1 MSTPQPPELQ
11 PKGHLGYCLFG
22 AETLTNYLEALENQI
37 EGVKKSN
44 DIEYIH
50 KMRVASRRIR
60 ATLPIFA
67 NCFLKKNY
75 KKWLKEIKKVT
86 RTLGSARDTDVQIA
100 FLKKYLDGLS
110 DEQIEMGVRIL
121 LSKHVVRRV
130 NMQPEINNGLD
141 NLRYSHII
149 ENIQDHC
156 QQVRQRASIVG
167 ASIDSPSI
175 YVKAHTFISEKLGDF
190 LVMEDCV
197 HHENDV
203 TNHHEMRIRA
213 KWLRYT
219 MEIFSPKYDE
229 KLKKYV
235 STIKNFQ
242 DLLGEI
248 HDYDVWIDFIPK
260 FIVDIKLELASAV
273 GSNEDISAVE
283 NGLLKF
289 LQDIQEM
296 RRSKYREFVSFW
308 EDTKKNQTFESL
320 RQITNAEF
328 MGAEK
333 GVKSIFEK
341 ENPKIAVL
349 ADVHSNLHAL
359 QAVLEDARRRG
370 AEVFLNA
377 GDFIGY
383 GAYPNEVIEI
393 LRSNKVLSII
403 GNYDSKVLEGKR
415 SNSDEKDI
423 AFKYAQ
429 KKLTRS
435 NKAYLN
441 SLPKNIALAI
451 KDKKLLMVHGSPES
465 IEEHIYPNTSRDR
478 LRELISGK
486 NIDLMIVGHSHRQFS
501 RTIDGITIVNP
512 GSVGRADDNNPKAA
526 YAIIGFNPFSI
537 EMLRVNYNVEDAADA
552 IRTEKLPENFAQM
565 MLCGSS
571 LKKISKNERIKKRK
585 MVWRNKDTIKI
596 IKKVAQ
602 KYEDDTAHSD
612 QVRKLALKLFD
623 KLESLHNLGAL
634 ERYWLESAA
643 ILHDIGW
650 SKGGTGHNK
659 SSLKL
664 ILNDCDLPFTT
675 KERYIIGSIARY
687 HRKKPPKK
695 KHYNFASLNSD
706 EKQKV
711 VLLSSILRVADA
723 IDFSHGSIVK
733 SLKVN
738 INPDAITIKCIV
750 NQNPILEE
758 QSLNKK
764 KDMFE
769 KSFSKD
775 LIILWIQST

>member
-1 MSTPQPPELQ
+1 MSSPQPPELQ
-11 PKGHLGYCLFG
+11 PKEDWGYCLFG
-22 AETLTNYLEALENQI
+22 AETLTNLLKVFETQI

-60 ATLPIFA
+60 VALPIFS
-67 NCFLKKNY
+67 NCFLKKRY

-86 RTLGSARDTDVQIA
+86 KTLGSARDTDVQIA
-100 FLKKYLDGLS
+100 FIKKYLDGLS
-110 DEQIEMGVRIL
+110 DEKIEMGVRIL
-121 LSKHVVRRV
+121 LSKHAERRA
-130 NMQPEINNGLD
+130 NMQPEINNELD

-156 QQVRQRASIVG
+156 QQVRQRANIVN
-167 ASIDSPSI
+167 ASIDAPSI

-197 HHENDV
+197 HHENDI

-229 KLKKYV
+229 KLKEYI

-242 DLLGEI
+242 DLLGEL

-260 FIVDIKLELASAV
+260 FITDIKLELASRIET
-273 GSNEDISAVE
+273 NENISIVE

-308 EDTKKNQTFESL
+308 EDTKKNQTFERL

-333 GVKSIFEK
+333 GVKSILEK

-349 ADVHSNLHAL
+349 ADVHANLHAL
-359 QAVLEDARRRG
+359 QAVLEDAKRRG
-370 AEVFLNA
+370 VEVFLNA
-377 GDFIGY
+377 GDFVGY

-403 GNYDSKVLEGKR
+403 GNYDLKVLEGKR
-415 SNSDEKDI
+415 SDSDEKDV

-441 SLPKNIALAI
+441 SLPKQISLEI

-465 IEEHIYPNTSRDR
+465 IEEHIYPNTSKER

-486 NIDLMIVGHSHRQFS
+486 DIDIIIVGHSHRQFS
-501 RTIDGITIVNP
+501 RTIDGISLINP

-537 EMLRVNYNVEDAADA
+537 ELVRVNYNVEAAA
-552 IRTEKLPENFAQM
+552 HTIRKENLPENFAKM
-565 MLCGSS
+565 LLCGLP
-571 LKKISKNERIKKRK
+571 LKKIRKNERMKKRT
-585 MVWRNKDTIKI
+585 MPWRNKDTFKI

-602 KYEDDTAHSD
+602 KYEDDNTHSE

-623 KLESLHNLGAL
+623 KLTPLHKLGAL

-650 SKGGTGHNK
+650 SQGGTGHNK
-659 SSLKL
+659 ASLKL

-675 KERYIIGSIARY
+675 NERYLIGSIARY
-687 HRKKPPKK
+687 HRKNPPKN
-695 KHYNFASLNSD
+695 KHYNFASLNPQ

-711 VLLSSILRVADA
+711 VLLSSMLRVADA

-733 SLKVN
+733 NLRVS
-738 INPDAITIKCIV
+738 ISPAAITIKCIV

-764 KDMFE
+764 KDLFE
-769 KSFSKD
+769 KSFKRD
-775 LIILWIQST
+775 LVILWIQSS